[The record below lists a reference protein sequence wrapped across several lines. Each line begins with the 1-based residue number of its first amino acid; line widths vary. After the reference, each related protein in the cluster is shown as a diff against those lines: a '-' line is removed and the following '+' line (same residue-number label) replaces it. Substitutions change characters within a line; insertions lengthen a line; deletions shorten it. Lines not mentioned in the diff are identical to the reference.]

1 MATLGNDLKTLVVGE
16 QAWHSKLNQNTQKFQ
31 DYGLIIDLS
40 SQAETASI
48 NKGIIIKID
57 EESGAGLAAGDVVRR
72 TVSGATATNLTVEKY
87 PGTTPTDDGTAGW
100 HPLGVVKEV
109 TSGIA
114 YVITY
119 GVAEIKIIANETCV
133 RGATVHV
140 YNTGVAG
147 QAKDGAI
154 GGGDRPVIGQFLED
168 VGTTTA
174 GQRVLCFVNI
184 GGEAH

>member
-16 QAWHSKLNQNTQKFQ
+16 QAWHSKLNQNIQKFQ

-40 SQAETASI
+40 SQAETDSI

-87 PGTTPTDDGTAGW
+87 PAATPTDDGTAGW

-119 GVAEIKIIANETCV
+119 GIAEVKLITGQNCD

-140 YNTGVAG
+140 HDTGTAG
-147 QAKDGAI
+147 QAKAGAI
-154 GGGDRPVIGQFLED
+154 GGGDRPVIGHFLED

-174 GQRVLCFVNI
+174 GQQVLCFVNI
-184 GGEAH
+184 AGEAH

>member
-16 QAWHSKLNQNTQKFQ
+16 QAWHSKINQNTQKFQ

-87 PGTTPTDDGTAGW
+87 PATTPGSDGTAGW

-119 GVAEIKIIANETCV
+119 GVAEVKMIAGATCE

-140 YNTGVAG
+140 YSTGVAG
-147 QAKDGAI
+147 QANDGAI
-154 GGGDRPVIGQFLED
+154 GGSDRPVIGHFLED
-168 VGTTTA
+168 VGGTTA